1 MDGITAHG
9 EIAAGVPRHVKRSLE
24 RFARRPGE
32 LGRAVGN
39 VDLATK
45 VGAVDLPTPV
55 MTASGTAGHGAELAS
70 YFDLSLLG
78 ALVVKSLSIMPWPGN
93 SAPRVVQL
101 PGAMMNSVGLQ
112 GPGVQGWID
121 DDLPALRKAGA
132 RVVVSIWGRTV
143 EEYAEAAEALVPIQ
157 DQLTAVELNVSCPNL
172 KDGKKMFAHSCEG
185 AASIVEA
192 TQMLS
197 VARWAKLSPTVTNI
211 TEIAGAA
218 AEAGADAVTL
228 TNTLIGLV
236 LDPKTGDPVL
246 GGGGGG
252 VSGPAIRPVALRA
265 VFDVASAYPD
275 LPIVG
280 VGGIA
285 TAEDAVQYLRA
296 GASAVQV
303 GTANFADPRATMR
316 ITDALVAWCDEAG
329 VDRVTDLI
337 GTAHKDR

>member
-1 MDGITAHG
+1 MGNSIVSARTNGIDMRT
-9 EIAAGVPRHVKRSLE
+9 S
-24 RFARRPGE
+24 
-32 LGRAVGN
+32 VGT
-39 VDLATK
+39 VQLAN
-45 VGAVDLPTPV
+45 PV
-55 MTASGTAGHGAELAS
+55 MTASGTAGHGAELGR
-70 YFDLSLLG
+70 YFDLSELG
-78 ALVVKSLSIMPWPGN
+78 ALVVKSLSIMAWPGN
-93 SAPRVVQL
+93 PAPRVVQL

-112 GPGVQGWID
+112 GPGINGWIED
-121 DDLPALRKAGA
+121 ELPKLRKTKA
-132 RVVVSIWGRTV
+132 RVVVSVWGRTV
-143 EEYAEAAEALVPIQ
+143 EEYQEAAEALVPVQ
-157 DQLTAVELNVSCPNL
+157 DDLAAVELNVSCPNL
-172 KDGKKMFAHSCEG
+172 KDGKKMFAHTCEG
-185 AASIVEA
+185 AASVVEA
-192 TQMLS
+192 TSALS
-197 VARWAKLSPTVTNI
+197 VSRWAKLSPTVSNI

-236 LDPKTGDPVL
+236 LDPKTGAPVL

-296 GASAVQV
+296 GASAVQI

-316 ITDALVAWCDEAG
+316 IKSELAKWCSANG
-329 VDRVTDLI
+329 VERVSELI
-337 GTAHKDR
+337 ATAHTAQ

>member
-1 MDGITAHG
+1 
-9 EIAAGVPRHVKRSLE
+9 
-24 RFARRPGE
+24 
-32 LGRAVGN
+32 
-39 VDLATK
+39 
-45 VGAVDLPTPV
+45 
-55 MTASGTAGHGAELAS
+55 MTASGTAGHGAELGA
-70 YFDLSLLG
+70 YFDLAELG
-78 ALVVKSLSIMPWPGN
+78 SLVVKSLSVMEWPGN
-93 SAPRVVQL
+93 PAPRVVQL

-121 DDLPALRKAGA
+121 GDLPALRKTGA

-143 EEYAEAAEALVPIQ
+143 DEYAEAAEVLVPVQ
-157 DQLTAVELNVSCPNL
+157 DELTAVELNVSCPNL

-185 AASIVEA
+185 AASVVAA
-192 TQMLS
+192 TDALT
-197 VARWAKLSPTVTNI
+197 VPRWAKLSPTVTNI

-236 LDPKTGDPVL
+236 LDPKTGAPVL

-265 VFDVASAYPD
+265 VFDVASAYPE

-316 ITDALVAWCDEAG
+316 IKDSLTGWCAENGVRRVAE
-329 VDRVTDLI
+329 LI
-337 GTAHKDR
+337 GTAHNHR

>member
-1 MDGITAHG
+1 MAT
-9 EIAAGVPRHVKRSLE
+9 S
-24 RFARRPGE
+24 
-32 LGRAVGN
+32 VGS
-39 VDLATK
+39 
-45 VGAVDLPTPV
+45 VDLPNPI
-55 MTASGTAGHGAELAS
+55 MTASGTAGHGAELSA
-70 YFDLSLLG
+70 YFDLANLG
-78 ALVVKSLSIMPWPGN
+78 ALVVKSLSVMEWPGN
-93 SAPRVVQL
+93 PSPRVVQL

-121 DDLPALRKAGA
+121 DELPALRKAGA
-132 RVVVSIWGRTV
+132 RVVVSIWGRTS
-143 EEYAEAAEALVPIQ
+143 EEYAQAAEALLPIQ
-157 DQLTAVELNVSCPNL
+157 DELTAVELNVSCPNL
-172 KDGKKMFAHSCEG
+172 KDGKKMFAHTCEG
-185 AASIVEA
+185 AASVVEA
-192 TQMLS
+192 TKALD
-197 VARWAKLSPTVTNI
+197 VARWAKLSPTVSNI

-218 AEAGADAVTL
+218 AEAGVDAVTL

-265 VFDVASAYPD
+265 VFDVASTYPD

-303 GTANFADPRATMR
+303 GTANFANPRATMR
-316 ITDALVAWCDEAG
+316 IKDELTAWCDEQG
-329 VDRVTDLI
+329 VVRVSDLI

>member
-1 MDGITAHG
+1 MNPSGSSVDMTT
-9 EIAAGVPRHVKRSLE
+9 S
-24 RFARRPGE
+24 
-32 LGRAVGN
+32 VGS
-39 VDLATK
+39 
-45 VGAVDLPTPV
+45 VDLPNPI
-55 MTASGTAGHGAELAS
+55 MTASGTAGHGAELSA
-70 YFDLSLLG
+70 YFDLANLG
-78 ALVVKSLSIMPWPGN
+78 ALVVKSLSVMEWPGN
-93 SAPRVVQL
+93 PSPRVVQL

-121 DDLPALRKAGA
+121 DELPALRKAGA
-132 RVVVSIWGRTV
+132 RVVVSIWGRTS
-143 EEYAEAAEALVPIQ
+143 EEYAEAAEALLPIQ
-157 DQLTAVELNVSCPNL
+157 DELTAVELNVSCPNL
-172 KDGKKMFAHSCEG
+172 KDGKKMFAHTCEG
-185 AASIVEA
+185 AASVVEA
-192 TQMLS
+192 TKALN
-197 VARWAKLSPTVTNI
+197 VARWAKLSPTVSNI

-236 LDPKTGDPVL
+236 LDPNTGAPVL

-316 ITDALVAWCDEAG
+316 IKDELIAWCDEQG
-329 VDRVTDLI
+329 VVRVSDLI

>member
-1 MDGITAHG
+1 
-9 EIAAGVPRHVKRSLE
+9 
-24 RFARRPGE
+24 
-32 LGRAVGN
+32 
-39 VDLATK
+39 
-45 VGAVDLPTPV
+45 
-55 MTASGTAGHGAELAS
+55 MTASGTAGHGAELSS
-70 YFDLSLLG
+70 YFDLSELG
-78 ALVVKSLSIMPWPGN
+78 ALVVKSLSVMEWPGN
-93 SAPRVVQL
+93 AAPRVVQL

-121 DDLPALRKAGA
+121 HDLPAIRKTGA

-143 EEYAEAAEALVPIQ
+143 EEYTEAAEALVPIQ
-157 DQLTAVELNVSCPNL
+157 DELTAVELNVSCPNL
-172 KDGKKMFAHSCEG
+172 KDGKKMFAHTCAG
-185 AASIVEA
+185 AASVVES
-192 TQMLS
+192 TNMLS
-197 VARWAKLSPTVTNI
+197 IDRWAKLSPTVTNI

-236 LDPKTGDPVL
+236 LDPETGAPVL

-252 VSGPAIRPVALRA
+252 VSGPAMRPIALRA
-265 VFDVASAYPD
+265 VFDVASAFPE

-296 GASAVQV
+296 GASAVQI

-316 ITDALVAWCDEAG
+316 IKDSLAAWCDEHG
-329 VDRVTDLI
+329 VDRVSDLI